1 MKTAHELNAP
11 PHATHYRVNNGVAT
25 YYHIDGEYRALYSY
39 SGWIDLKKDT
49 VLDRLVRIEK

>member
-11 PHATHYRVNNGVAT
+11 PHATHCRVVNWVAT

-39 SGWIDLKKDT
+39 SGWIDLKKDV
-49 VLDRLVRIEK
+49 VLDRLVRVGK